1 MSDLVRTHVMLP
13 RDLVEA
19 ADRIIGERKRSDL
32 LAELLGDWLRRERLR
47 AALRA
52 VLDDTQPLDDDVPPE
67 WLTAEGAARWVHDGR
82 RQGRGGQPLTS
93 PEAGS
98 GAMEPGP

>member
-19 ADRIIGERKRSDL
+19 ADRIIGERKRSDQL
-32 LAELLGDWLRRERLR
+32 TSLLGDWLRRERQR

-52 VLDDTQPLDDDVPPE
+52 IMENDHPPDDDVPPE

-82 RQGRGGQPLTS
+82 RQGRAGQPPTS
-93 PEAGS
+93 AGL
-98 GAMEPGP
+98 GE